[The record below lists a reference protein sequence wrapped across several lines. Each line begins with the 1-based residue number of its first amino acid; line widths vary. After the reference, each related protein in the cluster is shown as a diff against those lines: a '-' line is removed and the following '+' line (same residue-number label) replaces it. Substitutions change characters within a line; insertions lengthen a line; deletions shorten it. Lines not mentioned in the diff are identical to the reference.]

1 MVILRTLIS
10 ALVLSV
16 TSITNSGDGP
26 FCGVNRNFKISD
38 EELRNLM
45 LLFLF
50 VNISK
55 NIRYFSNQTE
65 SHRVYFT

>member
-1 MVILRTLIS
+1 MLVILHTLIS

-38 EELRNLM
+38 EELRK
-45 LLFLF
+45 LLWFF
-50 VNISK
+50 IEN
-55 NIRYFSNQTE
+55 N
-65 SHRVYFT
+65 

>member
-1 MVILRTLIS
+1 MIIRAMMVILHTLIS

-38 EELRNLM
+38 EELRNL
-45 LLFLF
+45 LLFFILKQL
-50 VNISK
+50 VCL
-55 NIRYFSNQTE
+55 TPD
-65 SHRVYFT
+65 

>member
-1 MVILRTLIS
+1 MAMMVILHTFIS

-38 EELRNLM
+38 EELRNL

-50 VNISK
+50 EN
-55 NIRYFSNQTE
+55 N
-65 SHRVYFT
+65 